1 MCLLKMSQVSATAA
15 CQSGICKGK
24 GKLPFWWVSL
34 KEDYFINYRLLFHYF
49 TVSNMSLHVSLHFRL
64 MTTMENTFFL
74 ILFGWFGG
82 CEFKILEGEKVWK
95 RSYGWGCND
104 PGLLI
109 LRFMVFLSN
118 MPSHIIK
125 VNTMILCFSKMLTTN
140 FIIEIRATI

>member
-1 MCLLKMSQVSATAA
+1 MSQVSATAA

-34 KEDYFINYRLLFHYF
+34 KEDYFINYCLLFHYF

-74 ILFGWFGG
+74 SSLVDLVVVNSKSWKVKRFGKGHMAEGAMTQVSWF
-82 CEFKILEGEKVWK
+82 LDSW
-95 RSYGWGCND
+95 S
-104 PGLLI
+104 
-109 LRFMVFLSN
+109 FLSN

-125 VNTMILCFSKMLTTN
+125 VNTMILCFSKMLKTD